1 MIVLRN
7 RKRNGGVRQML
18 KIEDKEI
25 RGYQFADGV
34 HWYWGDEE
42 VAVINQYTSEI
53 EWCKRK
59 LYFPKAVIEA
69 IYSKKPNPSAKWII
83 EAKRISNSVTQ
94 GVIDIQINGKSVL
107 TFNDD
112 KELRSDGKYHSQY
125 SDDELGQFVI
135 AALWHK
141 YDDVYHYSD
150 RAKKIFD
157 PNWKKNG

>member
-1 MIVLRN
+1 
-7 RKRNGGVRQML
+7 ML

-59 LYFPKAVIEA
+59 LYFPKTVIEA
-69 IYSKKPNPSAKWII
+69 IYSKKPNLSAKWII